1 MGVAWSSRAAAKRD
15 VRVAVIGDH
24 GTGKS
29 SLVAT
34 ITTGRFP
41 DQDDGVARVLPPARL
56 PVTIVDTS
64 SRPNTLERITTFWL
78 PKIRRLLQLKVP
90 VILAGCKVDL
100 SDKQQQA
107 GLENVLD
114 FIMCTFREV
123 EIYLECS
130 ALHRIKVDEVF
141 YCAQMAV
148 LHPTTPLFD
157 KATRSIKPRCM
168 MAFQQIFS
176 LYDRD
181 KDGAVS
187 DAEMNAF
194 LVRCFKVSLQPA
206 EIADMKRVVQQHM
219 IGGVNDNGLITFIVF
234 LYLHVVF
241 IAKGREETT
250 WAVLR
255 KFGYDNEL
263 VHGFS
268 WWPRALALQRRP
280 IS

>member
-34 ITTGRFP
+34 IATGRFP

-56 PVTIVDTS
+56 PVDYFPARITVTIVDTS

-78 PKIRRLLQLKVP
+78 PKIRRLLQSKVP

-168 MAFQQIFS
+168 MTFQQIFS

-206 EIADMKRVVQQHM
+206 EIADMKRMVQQHM
-219 IGGVNDNGLITFIVF
+219 IGGVNDNGLITFIGF

-241 IAKGREETT
+241 IAKG
-250 WAVLR
+250 
-255 KFGYDNEL
+255 
-263 VHGFS
+263 
-268 WWPRALALQRRP
+268 
-280 IS
+280 

>member
-64 SRPNTLERITTFWL
+64 S
-78 PKIRRLLQLKVP
+78 
-90 VILAGCKVDL
+90 
-100 SDKQQQA
+100 
-107 GLENVLD
+107 
-114 FIMCTFREV
+114 REV

>member
-1 MGVAWSSRAAAKRD
+1 MGVAWSSRAAAKLD

-34 ITTGRFP
+34 IATGRFP

-56 PVTIVDTS
+56 PVDYFPARVPVTIVDTS

-78 PKIRRLLQLKVP
+78 PKIRRLLQSKVP

-148 LHPTTPLFD
+148 LRPTTPLFD

-219 IGGVNDNGLITFIVF
+219 IGCVNDNGLITFIGF

-241 IAKGREETT
+241 IAKG
-250 WAVLR
+250 
-255 KFGYDNEL
+255 
-263 VHGFS
+263 
-268 WWPRALALQRRP
+268 
-280 IS
+280 

>member
-1 MGVAWSSRAAAKRD
+1 MIAECQTAD
-15 VRVAVIGDH
+15 AV
-24 GTGKS
+24 
-29 SLVAT
+29 
-34 ITTGRFP
+34 
-41 DQDDGVARVLPPARL
+41 VLTYAC
-56 PVTIVDTS
+56 D
-64 SRPNTLERITTFWL
+64 RPNTLERITTFWL
-78 PKIRRLLQLKVP
+78 PKIRRLLQSKVP

-148 LHPTTPLFD
+148 LRPTTPLFD

-219 IGGVNDNGLITFIVF
+219 IGCVNDNGLITFIGF

-241 IAKGREETT
+241 IAKG
-250 WAVLR
+250 
-255 KFGYDNEL
+255 
-263 VHGFS
+263 
-268 WWPRALALQRRP
+268 
-280 IS
+280 